1 MWKSVKNC
9 EFLFIPSKSRNV
21 NLYKGSL
28 TANSYYMTIYRLEAV
43 DDEELETDDE
53 DSDGA
58 GDATSTHKPSE
69 EKNKLRQEFVNSA
82 YQSFLAGWFIRFLGF
97 PWY

>member
-1 MWKSVKNC
+1 MIIC
-9 EFLFIPSKSRNV
+9 ICI
-21 NLYKGSL
+21 
-28 TANSYYMTIYRLEAV
+28 TIYRLEAV

-82 YQSFLAGWFIRFLGF
+82 YQSFLAGWFIRFFGF
-97 PWY
+97 